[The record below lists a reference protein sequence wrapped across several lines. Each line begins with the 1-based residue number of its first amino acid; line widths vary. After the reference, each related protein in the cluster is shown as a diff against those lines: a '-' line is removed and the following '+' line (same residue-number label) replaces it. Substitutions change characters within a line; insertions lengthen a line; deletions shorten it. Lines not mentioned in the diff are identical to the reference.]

1 VLALLGLSM
10 VLVRPASGEAQLGGF
25 VAAASAQAVRV
36 TFEADGFLIVRSL
49 VDSGGPVS
57 QAVVN
62 SIDGQSFASLPYP
75 GETPL
80 SGPGLIAANGGPT
93 LPSYPFYVSATSNN
107 PEQKF
112 SDPSG
117 AYTLAA
123 TVADGQAT
131 GDAKLGAGGQDAIAT
146 SGRTVAA
153 AGVVADTVTAKGETT
168 VEGITLGGGALRV
181 ASVRSRS
188 VTTYSAGAAKPETLT
203 SLIVEGGQ
211 AGGTSFAYGP
221 EGLTVASAGM
231 PLPAKQGIEAINK
244 ALEPAGISIRFVG
257 TGDVPGGRSADAL
270 EVAQTGTLPTGGH
283 GIVRLRFGGATTG
296 ITVGG
301 SDTALVPPSPE
312 PSVEPVTPE
321 SGPVSE
327 TVEPLNPISMPLG
340 GGGAP
345 TATVGD
351 VATEA
356 YEPATRSD
364 ARSFARGEAPG
375 ASVVTAAAPAVR
387 GEVIAAEAF
396 QLRESASVGV
406 GYGILIAAA
415 VALFVVASIWRR
427 GFLTL

>member
-1 VLALLGLSM
+1 M
-10 VLVRPASGEAQLGGF
+10 VLVRPASGEPQLGGF

-107 PEQKF
+107 PEQKMA
-112 SDPSG
+112 DPSG

-131 GDAKLGAGGQDAIAT
+131 GEAKLAAGGQDAIAS
-146 SGRTVAA
+146 SGRTVAV
-153 AGVVADTVTAKGETT
+153 AGVVANTVTAKGETT
-168 VEGITLGGGALRV
+168 VEGITLGGGALHI

-203 SLIVEGGQ
+203 NLVVEGGQ

-221 EGLTVASAGM
+221 EGLTVASAGI
-231 PLPAKQGIEAINK
+231 PLPAGQGIEAINK
-244 ALEPAGISIRFVG
+244 ALEPTGMSIRFVG
-257 TGDVPGGRSADAL
+257 TGDVPGGKSADAL
-270 EVAQTGTLPTGGH
+270 EVAQSGTLPTGGQ
-283 GIVRLRFGGATTG
+283 GIVRFRFGGATTG
-296 ITVGG
+296 INVGG
-301 SDTALVPPSPE
+301 SDTALVPPAPE
-312 PSVEPVTPE
+312 LPAEPVTPE
-321 SGPVSE
+321 LGAASGPDDASNTE
-327 TVEPLNPISMPLG
+327 GMPLD

-351 VATEA
+351 LATPT

-364 ARSFARGEAPG
+364 ALTFGRGEAPG
-375 ASVVTAAAPAVR
+375 ASVATAGASAVR
-387 GEVIAAEAF
+387 GETVAADAF
-396 QLRESASVGV
+396 RLRESASVGV
-406 GYGILIAAA
+406 GYGILIVAA
-415 VALFVVASIWRR
+415 VLLFVVASIWRR
-427 GFLTL
+427 GSFTL